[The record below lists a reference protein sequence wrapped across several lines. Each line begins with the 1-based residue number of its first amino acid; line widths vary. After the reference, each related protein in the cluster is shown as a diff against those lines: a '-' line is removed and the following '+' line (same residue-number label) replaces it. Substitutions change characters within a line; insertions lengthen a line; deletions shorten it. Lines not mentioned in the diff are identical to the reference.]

1 MVKLF
6 FLITMIRKSFVYSRK
21 KNPSNAQV
29 HPGGFVL
36 SCLPILSYP
45 ASHIL
50 QGHRLTTLFHI
61 YNDQDQIY
69 CFFRG
74 NLQGS
79 AQGLFCFGYDQLTVL
94 LQLPYASRGGLGA
107 APTNTHPNTSGF
119 G

>member
-1 MVKLF
+1 MLKCIQVALF
-6 FLITMIRKSFVYSRK
+6 YL
-21 KNPSNAQV
+21 AC
-29 HPGGFVL
+29 L
-36 SCLPILSYP
+36 SSHILPL
-45 ASHIL
+45 IL

-79 AQGLFCFGYDQLTVL
+79 AQGLFCFGYLLLIDQLTVS

-119 G
+119 E